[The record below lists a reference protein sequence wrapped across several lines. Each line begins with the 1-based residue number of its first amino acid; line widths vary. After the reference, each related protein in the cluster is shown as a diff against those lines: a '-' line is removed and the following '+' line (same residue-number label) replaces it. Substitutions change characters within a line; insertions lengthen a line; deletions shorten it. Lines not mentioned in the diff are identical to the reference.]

1 MSFRFSAPPASFV
14 AVFIR
19 LLTVLT
25 AGALLPGCLKRE
37 TAVADGIRDQVLHRG
52 IGSEVSDLDPQTA
65 MNIAEVDIVSALF
78 EGLVAEAPVDLR
90 PVPGLASRWS
100 IASDRLTYTF
110 YLRPEAK
117 WSNGDPLTSADF
129 LAAWQRILTPAL
141 GAENAGMLYVLQ
153 GAEAFHKGASKS
165 FAQVG
170 VSAPDAHTLRVT
182 LEHPTPYF
190 LSLLT
195 HPAWHPV
202 PLKVIAEKGDA
213 YARGNPWTRPATHV
227 GNGPFRLKSW
237 QPNRLIVVEKSP
249 TYWDAARVR
258 LNAIHF
264 HPIESIES
272 EERTFRAGQLHI
284 TYALPFGKVDAYR
297 RNSPQ
302 LLRIDPYLNSYFFRF
317 NTRQAPLN
325 NERVRRALSLALDR
339 TAIVE
344 KVLRGGQL
352 PATSLTPPGMPDYT
366 PPDVVRSDV
375 AAARAL
381 LTEAGFPGG
390 KGLPTLEI
398 LFNTSGNHRLIAEAI
413 QEMWRRELGIEVK
426 MVNQEFKVVLAE
438 RRAGRF
444 QILLSDWVGDYL
456 DATTFLDL
464 WRSDS
469 GNNHTGWANSEYDAL
484 LFTAARNPDPVARA
498 QQLQRAETIM
508 LNAAPVA
515 PIYFNTHVFLLHP
528 AVKGWNSTLLDH
540 HPYKHVWLEP

>member
-78 EGLVAEAPVDLR
+78 EGLVAEDPVDLR

-444 QILLSDWVGDYL
+444 QILLSDWVGDYM